1 MITIYLVLKIS
12 ALLAVMLLPLGSP
25 KKKKKGYF
33 IEISNWV
40 VNEDGQLEHLTK
52 ILPDHHEL

>member
-1 MITIYLVLKIS
+1 MITIFLVLKIS
-12 ALLAVMLLPLGSP
+12 TLLLLMLLPLGGP
-25 KKKKKGYF
+25 KKKKKGYS

-40 VNEDGQLEHLTK
+40 VNEHGQLEHLTK